1 VYFGT
6 QHAFVYLLAYSLGQ
20 LCANGM
26 SSLYSK
32 PLLDE
37 IGKLHL
43 NYSHIQGPILLWEHL
58 LMMTGLEISIVTDT
72 VAKDFCCPFKVLD
85 LQMFLILSP
94 GQHYRVT
101 FHILHVL

>member
-1 VYFGT
+1 
-6 QHAFVYLLAYSLGQ
+6 
-20 LCANGM
+20 
-26 SSLYSK
+26 
-32 PLLDE
+32 
-37 IGKLHL
+37 
-43 NYSHIQGPILLWEHL
+43 
-58 LMMTGLEISIVTDT
+58 MMTGLEISIVTDT